1 MVMLTHLPLRKKL
14 PARCAMGCPWQWPR
28 RIASWQ
34 GRASLAVVMIAL
46 SFAQLPAQSAKADSA
61 FAFVSILCRHPGL
74 PAFLDEAQIGVTP
87 VRHFPVL
94 AGEHEFGVR
103 RSDSSSWLD
112 SDWVQRVTVSA
123 GDTLEL
129 TAEFYRSY
137 FINSSPYGAQVWRD
151 QKLEGTTPLVLRL
164 PEQATATVEVVMEGY
179 HGRVLELGPQAGET
193 PPVASV
199 RRFDLVLEKD
209 LVLASQLEQELHA
222 RDRRRARYRRMTYV
236 AAGVSLAASVAAIYF
251 KHEADQAYR
260 QYQNFGDPA
269 ARESHYARARRYDR
283 YSGAAFATF
292 QASFAF
298 SFYGFLQ
305 SLRK

>member
-1 MVMLTHLPLRKKL
+1 MLTHLPFRKKL
-14 PARCAMGCPWQWPR
+14 PAGCATDRPCRCRQ
-28 RIASWQ
+28 RIALWP
-34 GRASLAVVMIAL
+34 GRASLAILMIAL
-46 SFAQLPAQSAKADSA
+46 SFAQLPAQSARADSG

-74 PAFLDEAQIGVTP
+74 PVFLDEVQIGVTP
-87 VRHFPVL
+87 VRHFPVT

-112 SDWVQRVTVSA
+112 SDWVQRVTLSA
-123 GDTLEL
+123 GDTVEL
-129 TAEFYRSY
+129 TAEFYRS
-137 FINSSPYGAQVWRD
+137 FLINSSPYGAQVWRD

-164 PEQATATVEVVMEGY
+164 PEQASALVEVVMEGY
-179 HGRVLELGPQAGET
+179 HRRVLELGPQAGET
-193 PPVASV
+193 PLAAPV

-251 KHEADQAYR
+251 KREADQAYR
-260 QYQNFGDPA
+260 QYQNFGEPA
-269 ARESHYARARRYDR
+269 ARERHYARARRYDR

-292 QASFAF
+292 QVSFAF

>member
-1 MVMLTHLPLRKKL
+1 MWTRLPFRKKL
-14 PARCAMGCPWQWPR
+14 PAGCATSCPCRWPQ
-28 RIASWQ
+28 RIALWQ
-34 GRASLAVVMIAL
+34 GRAGLAVVMIAL

-61 FAFVSILCRHPGL
+61 LGFVSILCRHPGL
-74 PAFLDEAQIGVTP
+74 PVFLDEAQIGVTP
-87 VRHFPVL
+87 MRHFAVP

-129 TAEFYRSY
+129 TAEFYRS
-137 FINSSPYGAQVWRD
+137 FLINSSPYGAQVWRD

-164 PEQATATVEVVMEGY
+164 PEQASALVEVVMEGY
-179 HGRVLELGPQAGET
+179 HRRVLELGPQAGET
-193 PPVASV
+193 SLAVSV

-222 RDRRRARYRRMTYV
+222 RDRRRSRYRRMTYL
-236 AAGVSLAASVAAIYF
+236 AAGLGLAASVAAIYF

-260 QYQNFGDPA
+260 QYQSFGEPA
-269 ARESHYARARRYDR
+269 VRESHYARARRYDR

-292 QASFAF
+292 QVSFAF
-298 SFYGFLQ
+298 SFYGLLQ
-305 SLRK
+305 SMRK